1 MKENKANSDQL
12 SALSS
17 GSNDYV
23 LELKA
28 ES

>member
-1 MKENKANSDQL
+1 MKESKAISDQL

-17 GSNDYV
+17 RSNGYV

>member
-1 MKENKANSDQL
+1 MKENKAISDQL
-12 SALSS
+12 SALSF